1 MVKKCESNP
10 KFRVFYPG
18 LKTVIE
24 SIQRSIIATY
34 AEGKNGNSP
43 NFYTSWTAK
52 GRGVSS
58 ERHLGVINL
67 AFMEELKQVTGSG
80 SWGR

>member
-1 MVKKCESNP
+1 M
-10 KFRVFYPG
+10 FYPG

-34 AEGKNGNSP
+34 AEGKNGDSQK
-43 NFYTSWTAK
+43 FYTSWTAK

-67 AFMEELKQVTGSG
+67 AFMEELKQAMNGGMGGKDTKS
-80 SWGR
+80 RQERR